1 MQLIITE
8 KPSVAMTLARV
19 LGVTEKK
26 NGYLEGNDRIVS
38 WCFGHLVEPVYPED
52 YDEAYKEWKYETLP
66 IIPSQW
72 KYQVKEDT
80 KEQFGILKSLMND
93 ERVTEV
99 VEATDCGRE
108 GELIFRLVYEQAG
121 CDKPI
126 RRLWINSMEDS
137 AILKGM
143 EELKPGSLLD
153 NLYNSARCRQCAD
166 WLVGL
171 NGTRLFTVLY
181 QGRTLKVGRVQTPT
195 LAMVVDRE
203 VAIRS
208 FKKTPY
214 YTIQMKLGGYTAVSD
229 KYASQEEAENAAAGC
244 IGKEAVIRDVVREEK
259 AVRPPKLYDLTSLQR
274 DANRTFG
281 FTAKQT
287 LDLTQALYEK
297 GLVTYPRTDSRYLSD
312 DMGQTVKDVC
322 KAVMENILMNAGAP
336 YVPDTSGVLD
346 SKKVTDHHAI
356 IPTMKIEDADL
367 KELSDDEMKIL
378 NLIACR
384 LLCATADKYRYE
396 SMTAKA
402 DCGGIIFTIK
412 GKRGLEKGWKAYE
425 EQMKAGYRLNKEL
438 AEEEPEDV
446 DEAAQE
452 DVFEELKD
460 SYDNLQIDV
469 AEGFTKPPAHFTE
482 ATILTAM
489 EHAGADEICEEA
501 ERKGLGTTATR
512 ADIIEKLIKD
522 GFLRREKKM
531 LISTEDGEKL
541 ITILPDK
548 VKSAKLTA
556 EWENDLTLVAKGEK
570 TAFEF
575 MRSIE
580 DMVRELVGTY
590 HSVTEEEKQ
599 MFRPVSEV
607 LGHCPNCGK
616 EVAFGKY
623 GAFCTGKCGLSIQ
636 KAMGQ
641 TLTPVEIRNVLAGKK
656 IFKKGL
662 KSKAGKTYD
671 AYLIPDGVEKYTYEK
686 DGVTKNGVGMKYR
699 MEFPKDT
706 GKKKK

>member
-1 MQLIITE
+1 MQLIVTE

-26 NGYLEGNDRIVS
+26 NGYLEGDGRIVS
-38 WCFGHLVEPVYPED
+38 WCFGHLVEPVYPEY
-52 YDEAYKEWKYETLP
+52 YDEGYKDWKYETLP
-66 IIPSQW
+66 IIPSHW
-72 KYQVKEDT
+72 KYRVKEDT

-108 GELIFRLVYEQAG
+108 GELIMRLVYEQAG

-126 RRLWINSMEDS
+126 RRLWINSMEES
-137 AILKGM
+137 AIRKGM
-143 EELKPGSLLD
+143 DNLIPGKNFD
-153 NLYNSARCRQCAD
+153 NLYNSAKCRQCAD

-203 VAIRS
+203 VAIRN

-214 YTIQMKLGGYTAVSD
+214 YTIQMNLDGYTAVSE
-229 KYASQEEAENAAAGC
+229 KYATREEAEEALEECAGEMVV
-244 IGKEAVIRDVVREEK
+244 IKEVEREEK
-259 AVRPPKLYDLTSLQR
+259 VVNPPKLYDLTSLQR
-274 DANRTFG
+274 DANRIFG
-281 FTAKQT
+281 FTAKET

-297 GLVTYPRTDSRYLSD
+297 GLVTYPRTDSSYLSD
-312 DMGQTVKDVC
+312 DMEQTVCDVC
-322 KAVMENILMNAGAP
+322 RVVVEKILLDAGRKHT
-336 YVPDTSGVLD
+336 PDSKRVLD
-346 SKKVTDHHAI
+346 SRKVTDHHAI
-356 IPTMKIEDADL
+356 IPTMALEG
-367 KELSDDEMKIL
+367 KEFSDLSDDEQKIL

-384 LLCATADKYRYE
+384 LLCGTGEKYRYE
-396 SMTAKA
+396 SMIAKA
-402 DCGGIIFTIK
+402 ECSGILFGI
-412 GKRGLEKGWKAYE
+412 RGRRVLDKGWKAYE
-425 EQMKAGYRLNKEL
+425 EQMKAGYKLTKE
-438 AEEEPEDV
+438 AEDEPEDME
-446 DEAAQE
+446 DEGE
-452 DVFEELKD
+452 CRTEVVVELKET
-460 SYDNLQIDV
+460 YEHVEPEII
-469 AEGFTKPPAHFTE
+469 EGFTKPPAHFTE

-489 EHAGADEICEEA
+489 EHAGAEEICEDA

-607 LGHCPNCGK
+607 LGTARIAERKWHSENTEPSVPGN
-616 EVAFGKY
+616 A
-623 GAFCTGKCGLSIQ
+623 A
-636 KAMGQ
+636 
-641 TLTPVEIRNVLAGKK
+641 
-656 IFKKGL
+656 
-662 KSKAGKTYD
+662 
-671 AYLIPDGVEKYTYEK
+671 
-686 DGVTKNGVGMKYR
+686 
-699 MEFPKDT
+699 
-706 GKKKK
+706 